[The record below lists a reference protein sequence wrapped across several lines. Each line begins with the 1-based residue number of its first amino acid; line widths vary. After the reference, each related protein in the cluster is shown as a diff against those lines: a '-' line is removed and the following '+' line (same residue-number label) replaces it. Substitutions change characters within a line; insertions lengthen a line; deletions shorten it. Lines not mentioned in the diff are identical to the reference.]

1 MGVAASVLSQTYPPK
16 SKFHPDQ
23 VPDLTG
29 KVILVTGGSAGELS
43 ERALG
48 VVHRCGC
55 RLTDAPRFC
64 LRYRKGHDSGE
75 QEHVARERSDLP

>member
-16 SKFHPDQ
+16 SKFHPDH

-43 ERALG
+43 ERG
-48 VVHRCGC
+48 
-55 RLTDAPRFC
+55 DA
-64 LRYRKGHDSGE
+64 
-75 QEHVARERSDLP
+75 HVG